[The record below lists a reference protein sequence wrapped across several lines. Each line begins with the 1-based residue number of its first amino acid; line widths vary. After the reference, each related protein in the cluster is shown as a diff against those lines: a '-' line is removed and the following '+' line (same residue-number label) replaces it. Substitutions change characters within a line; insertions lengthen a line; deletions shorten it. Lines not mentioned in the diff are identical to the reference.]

1 MGGTSWQAE
10 VGAGNATKKFK
21 ALTRAHPQGTLDST
35 GLNQYHGTLYAYNC
49 IIFYQYRPVSSAQPP
64 LMCSAALYGL
74 R

>member
-49 IIFYQYRPVSSAQPP
+49 IILSVSS
-64 LMCSAALYGL
+64 GL
-74 R
+74 VGTASTDV